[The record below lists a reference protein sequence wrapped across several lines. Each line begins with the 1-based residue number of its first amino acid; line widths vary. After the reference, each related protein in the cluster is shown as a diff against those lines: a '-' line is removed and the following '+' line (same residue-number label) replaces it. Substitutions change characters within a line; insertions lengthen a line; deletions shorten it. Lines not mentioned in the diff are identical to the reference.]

1 LHGIPHFAI
10 SIAVRDKGK
19 IIAGTIYDPCRHE
32 FYFAETGKGAYLN
45 DRRIRVSG
53 RRSMADCLFATGIPF
68 LGRGSAETDAKFL
81 QELNAVMQASS
92 GVRRFGAAAL
102 DLAFLAAGRYDGF
115 WDRGLSVWDIAA
127 GVLIVR
133 EAGGLVS
140 DFASR
145 DKALESGDVVA
156 CNSAMHASLLKTLRS
171 ANAS

>member
-1 LHGIPHFAI
+1 
-10 SIAVRDKGK
+10 
-19 IIAGTIYDPCRHE
+19 
-32 FYFAETGKGAYLN
+32 
-45 DRRIRVSG
+45 
-53 RRSMADCLFATGIPF
+53 
-68 LGRGSAETDAKFL
+68 
-81 QELNAVMQASS
+81 MQASA
-92 GVRRFGAAAL
+92 GVRRYGAAAL

-140 DFASR
+140 DFTSR

-156 CNSAMHASLLKTLRS
+156 CNGAMHASLLKTLRS